1 MTTEEPTRFANLALG
16 LQAALWT
23 LGGLIFTLTGAFMA
37 DWLGVAG
44 WVATLFGVVV
54 LIWSLMIT
62 LYANRRVTRRDELDR
77 VVRMNAAFVIAAGV
91 IVAFPSAMSDNG
103 RWLLVAGIAIVAIF
117 IAAQLLAR
125 RTLGAETLDQPAE
138 P

>member
-1 MTTEEPTRFANLALG
+1 MTNEEPTRFANLALG

-23 LGGLIFTLTGAFMA
+23 LGGLVFTLTGAFMA
-37 DWLGVAG
+37 DWLGIAG

-54 LIWSLMIT
+54 LIWSLMVT

-77 VVRMNAAFVIAAGV
+77 VVRTNVMFIVVAAVIAAIPGAMSGNGRLLLIGGIG
-91 IVAFPSAMSDNG
+91 IVAAFT
-103 RWLLVAGIAIVAIF
+103 V
-117 IAAQLLAR
+117 AQLLAR
-125 RTLGAETLDQPAE
+125 RTLGQDPDE